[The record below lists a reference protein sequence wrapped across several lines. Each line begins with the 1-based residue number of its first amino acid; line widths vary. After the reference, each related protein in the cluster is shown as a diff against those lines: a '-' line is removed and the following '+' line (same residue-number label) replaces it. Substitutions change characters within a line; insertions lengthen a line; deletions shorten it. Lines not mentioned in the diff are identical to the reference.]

1 VAAGSASSI
10 RQVNGR
16 TLEVTDKING
26 KIMDTQQ
33 IKLSRDLKTL
43 TITVHT
49 AGWSEPNIL
58 VFERQ

>member
-1 VAAGSASSI
+1 M
-10 RQVNGR
+10 RRVNGR
-16 TLEVTDKING
+16 TLEITDKING

-33 IKLSRDLKTL
+33 IKLSCNLKTL

-49 AGWSEPNIL
+49 AGRSEPNIL